1 LRKVAGSCLG
11 FNSDA
16 QEVITLWCT

>member
-11 FNSDA
+11 FNSNA
-16 QEVITLWCT
+16 QEVITLWCI